1 MAPVN
6 TASVVPELVL
16 ANINSV
22 LDKNLLELLHYG
34 RHSPKFPVTKYEVQI
49 IEYILPIFLGV
60 ELPDMSVYISFRKVV
75 LEGYILRHFLMVLK
89 PGWCQFFFFLFVVTN
104 VHTPRILN

>member
-1 MAPVN
+1 M
-6 TASVVPELVL
+6 PELVL

-60 ELPDMSVYISFRKVV
+60 ELPDMSVYISFCKVV
-75 LEGYILRHFLMVLK
+75 LEGYILRHFLMALITWNAEGIPRLK
-89 PGWCQFFFFLFVVTN
+89 TGLVSNFIFFCW
-104 VHTPRILN
+104 